1 MILIILKLWKF
12 VNSKFQRERQK
23 ILDLLAKSDD
33 LELDVNI
40 HIFDNLT
47 STNDKLAQLIAE
59 ENAPS
64 GTVVIAKTQTA
75 GRGQRGNKWNSV
87 AGGLYLSLAISPN
100 LLAVNVHQLTIGI
113 VWGIADQLRQQ
124 GIPVSIKW
132 PNDLILAGRKLGG
145 ILTQTRITQGRIE
158 HAIVGVGIN
167 YANPVE
173 SPAINLAPSND
184 CQPNYRNFS
193 IEMLTSC
200 TIKGIISG
208 YKRCT
213 PSTIDSLLSDYL
225 ELLNARGRSV
235 IVNGKLGTVLGI
247 SPQGELHIG
256 FTTDLETT
264 ETYLIPGTFTLG
276 YES

>member
-1 MILIILKLWKF
+1 MIIDG
-12 VNSKFQRERQK
+12 QK
-23 ILDLLAKSDD
+23 ILDLLAKDREIGLD
-33 LELDVNI
+33 LDFNI
-40 HIFDNLT
+40 NIFDVLT
-47 STNDKLAQLIAE
+47 STNDKLAELITQQQAV
-59 ENAPS
+59 P
-64 GTVVIAKTQTA
+64 GTIVIAKIQTA
-75 GRGQRGNKWNSV
+75 GRGQRGHKWNSV
-87 AGGLYLSLAISPN
+87 AGGLYLSLAISPD
-100 LLAVNVHQLTIGI
+100 LLAINVHQLTIGI
-113 VWGIADQLRQQ
+113 VWGIAHELRQQ
-124 GIPVSIKW
+124 GIPVMIKW
-132 PNDLILAGRKLGG
+132 PNDLMLNGRKLGG
-145 ILTQTRITQGRIE
+145 ILTQTRVAQGRIE
-158 HAIVGVGIN
+158 QAIVGVGIN

-213 PSTIDSLLSDYL
+213 PLTIDSLLSDYL

-235 IVNGKLGTVLGI
+235 IVNGKSGTVLGI

-256 FTTDLETT
+256 FTTNLETT

>member
-1 MILIILKLWKF
+1 MVDSELE
-12 VNSKFQRERQK
+12 NERQK
-23 ILDLLAKSDD
+23 ILGLLAEDND
-33 LELDVNI
+33 LGLDLNI
-40 HIFDNLT
+40 HIFDTLT

-75 GRGQRGNKWNSV
+75 GRGQRGKTWASD
-87 AGGLYLSLAISPN
+87 AGGLYLSMAISPD
-100 LLAVNVHQLTIGI
+100 LPAINVHQLTIGI
-113 VWGIADQLRQQ
+113 VWGIADKLRQQ
-124 GIPVSIKW
+124 GIYVLIKW
-132 PNDLILAGRKLGG
+132 PNDLILDRRKLGG
-145 ILTQTRITQGRIE
+145 ILTQTRISQAKIQ

-184 CQPNYRNFS
+184 RQPNYANFP

-200 TIKGIISG
+200 TIRGIISG
-208 YKRCT
+208 YNRCT
-213 PSTIDSLLSDYL
+213 PATIDSLLSDYL

-235 IVNGKLGTVLGI
+235 SVNGKLGTVLGI

-256 FTTDLETT
+256 FTTATEIT
-264 ETYLIPGTFTLG
+264 ETYLTPGTFTLG
-276 YES
+276 YEDL